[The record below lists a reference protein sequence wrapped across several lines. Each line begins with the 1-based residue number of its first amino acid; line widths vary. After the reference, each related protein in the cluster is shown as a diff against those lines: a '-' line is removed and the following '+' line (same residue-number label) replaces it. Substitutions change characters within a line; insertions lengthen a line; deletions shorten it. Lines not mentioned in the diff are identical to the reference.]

1 MTPMCKDLGINKLD
15 EVLNLIDAEEMK
27 MQTLYMN
34 ERFEP
39 NDQLPAN
46 GDNQDERHPQ
56 NSTNND
62 VNSRIT
68 YGDRYYDFLYKLKN
82 RIRDLDFL
90 FANNR
95 NLYIITK
102 SEHDKWMQNLNM
114 KISKLELELE
124 LTNQRAISVADTRSK
139 EKIEK
144 YKKLGLFKMLMNSIA
159 CIKCRAS
166 P

>member
-1 MTPMCKDLGINKLD
+1 MTPLCRDFGMNKLD

-34 ERFEP
+34 DRFEP
-39 NDQLPAN
+39 NEQLPAN

-56 NSTNND
+56 TSTNND

-95 NLYIITK
+95 NLYIISK

-124 LTNQRAISVADTRSK
+124 LTNQRAISVADTRSN
-139 EKIEK
+139 EKIEN
-144 YKKLGLFKMLMNSIA
+144 YKKLGLFKMLMNSIN
-159 CIKCRAS
+159 CTKRRAS